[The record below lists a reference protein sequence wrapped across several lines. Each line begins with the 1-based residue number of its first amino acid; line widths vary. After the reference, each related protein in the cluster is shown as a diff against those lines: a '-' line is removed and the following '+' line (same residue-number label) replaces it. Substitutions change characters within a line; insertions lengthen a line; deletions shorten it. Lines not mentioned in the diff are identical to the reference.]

1 LPGSRASEISQL
13 MPVYVAAAKKLHNL
27 NSNRYFVIPAANQK
41 LAEMIQSTK
50 GINDIPYKL
59 SIDSAQDFLSL
70 SSISIVTSGTA
81 SLEAAVLGSVPII
94 CYKTNKLNYA
104 ILSRLVRT
112 PFVGLPNLLLQK
124 HIFPELIQYDLTPE
138 SIVSS
143 FSKISSEPEHYRS
156 YLSEIN
162 DSMRGEG
169 FEVAANAINDLL

>member
-1 LPGSRASEISQL
+1 MAVLKMILIKKATAEKIFDLIEKFAGYGFNKSHS
-13 MPVYVAAAKKLHNL
+13 AAYAMLSYQTAYLKT
-27 NSNRYFVIPAANQK
+27 YFP
-41 LAEMIQSTK
+41 EHFM
-50 GINDIPYKL
+50 
-59 SIDSAQDFLSL
+59 
-70 SSISIVTSGTA
+70 
-81 SLEAAVLGSVPII
+81 AAVLSTELGNTDKISTLINECKEMKIKVLTPDIKTSII

-143 FSKISSEPEHYRS
+143 FSKISSEPENYQS

-162 DSMRGEG
+162 DSMQK
-169 FEVAANAINDLL
+169 